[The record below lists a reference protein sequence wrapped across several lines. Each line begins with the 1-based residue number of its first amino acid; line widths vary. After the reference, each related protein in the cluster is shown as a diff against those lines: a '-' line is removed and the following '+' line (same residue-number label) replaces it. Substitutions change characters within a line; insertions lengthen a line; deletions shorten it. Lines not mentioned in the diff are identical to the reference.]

1 MDKAI
6 FVNGGAGRVMCAIPA
21 LEKHV
26 KENPGSIVVSEA
38 WGELFLTSP
47 ILRDKAYM
55 PNTKNLFEEH
65 LKDKEILSPEP
76 YRLNAYYNQKCNLI
90 QAFDM
95 LINDCDGIPDSLE
108 LKMDIPK
115 AQQVMG
121 FNFLEEVKKNMRKE
135 KTIVFQPFGSGAKL
149 EGRFIIDSSGRS
161 FELRDILKIIDELKE
176 EYAVILMSTFK
187 IPTDQ
192 NLGIV
197 YPENMDLLGWLGI
210 INAADKFL
218 GCDSVGQHMAHALG
232 KPAVVAIGAT
242 YPENISYPSNDNFT
256 IIDIG
261 KEDRCY
267 APYRIVHEPSYD
279 LNNENLM
286 VLSDEHFNQIIESV
300 KA

>member
-1 MDKAI
+1 MAELIEDIMDKAI

-21 LEKHV
+21 LEKHI

-115 AQQVMG
+115 AQQVLG
-121 FNFLEEVKKNMRKE
+121 FNFLEE
-135 KTIVFQPFGSGAKL
+135 
-149 EGRFIIDSSGRS
+149 D
-161 FELRDILKIIDELKE
+161 
-176 EYAVILMSTFK
+176 VI
-187 IPTDQ
+187 
-192 NLGIV
+192 
-197 YPENMDLLGWLGI
+197 
-210 INAADKFL
+210 
-218 GCDSVGQHMAHALG
+218 
-232 KPAVVAIGAT
+232 
-242 YPENISYPSNDNFT
+242 
-256 IIDIG
+256 
-261 KEDRCY
+261 
-267 APYRIVHEPSYD
+267 
-279 LNNENLM
+279 
-286 VLSDEHFNQIIESV
+286 
-300 KA
+300 